1 MDVVNDSPKH
11 ARPKGWKV
19 LRRSLIA
26 GALVLSPAFFIVMF
40 RTVTALVRPSF
51 GVWAWTVPV
60 ATEGCFLLLYGLD
73 ILLEWARK
81 PKGWL
86 RFTPYPFAAASLV
99 LNVWADK
106 DSLGGMLGHAI
117 VTVAF
122 FLPVIAAESAV
133 RDLAVTDAEMR
144 MRGAVADA
152 RQYAIDLCRSRRGR
166 LWRWRIPVLLRT
178 QILTGRLPDEVRDAI
193 TEMLG
198 NGRTSGWQAP
208 VRTWVLG
215 PDGLNLS
222 VQAETDSRRA
232 AQDIARTAPQAQAEP
247 SPETVTAPPSA
258 SSPRSPART
267 VPVSAIR
274 RAQKLGRRAADEDLL
289 AAFRERAADGHE
301 PSATWA
307 KDALPVGADRA
318 KRLVAEY
325 QREQPVPIS
334 RAAAAR

>member
-1 MDVVNDSPKH
+1 MTPMPDAPRH
-11 ARPKGWKV
+11 ARPRGWKA

-26 GALVLSPAFFIVMF
+26 GAILLSPAFFIVMF

-144 MRGAVADA
+144 MREAVADA

-198 NGRTSGWQAP
+198 EGRTSGWQAP
-208 VRTWVLG
+208 VREWVLG

-222 VQAETDSRRA
+222 VQAEVASRRA
-232 AQDIARTAPQAQAEP
+232 AQDITRTAPEP
-247 SPETVTAPPSA
+247 SPETAPAPLA
-258 SSPRSPART
+258 APSPRRAPGTA
-267 VPVSAIR
+267 PVSAIR
-274 RAQKLGRRAADEDLL
+274 RAQKLQRKATDEDIL
-289 AAFRERAADGHE
+289 AAFREHAAEGHE
-301 PSATWA
+301 PSVTWA
-307 KDALPVGADRA
+307 KKALPVGVDRA
-318 KRLVAEY
+318 RRLLAEY